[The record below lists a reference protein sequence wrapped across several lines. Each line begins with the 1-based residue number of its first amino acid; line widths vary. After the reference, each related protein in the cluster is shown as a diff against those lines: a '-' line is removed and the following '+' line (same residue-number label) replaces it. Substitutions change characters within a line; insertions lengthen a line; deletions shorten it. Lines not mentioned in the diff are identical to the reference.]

1 MNSTQQKAL
10 IIAEKPSVARDIIRV
25 LGGFRISEP
34 VIYGKTNS
42 KHENRTAAVWESDE
56 YICTHALGHLLDLFE
71 PEDYNPV
78 YKNWRLQDLPILPA
92 RFLLKP
98 KSETA
103 PILRTLKQLLARPDV
118 GSVINACDAAREGE
132 LIFREIIEYAQCI
145 KPIQRV
151 WLQSLTDDSIK
162 AAFSNIKS
170 GDDYR
175 GLAAAANG
183 RSQADWLVGMN
194 LSRAL
199 TLKLARASEP
209 GAWSVGR
216 VQTPTLAMLVEREFQ
231 ILAHDPRPFH
241 TLKAKFKAPD
251 HEYEGTWFDQN
262 HAKSN
267 PEDRTRP
274 SQIFSPE
281 AAESIKESLQIGD
294 ACTAS
299 ETRKTREQSAPPLFH
314 LTALQRHMA
323 NRHKWTAKQTLSAA
337 QRCYEQHKVLT
348 YPRTESDALP
358 EDYRSK
364 LKSVFKRLEAFSDYA
379 ALASQV
385 NNNPWQN
392 EETIFD
398 DSRVGDHFAII
409 PTGVFPKQL
418 PTEDGLL
425 FDAVIRRTLAAVM
438 PPAKIDSV
446 ERITMVKT
454 EAFKTGPEEFVRE
467 PGWQVATGTATKKT
481 GLSLKPISPETP
493 ITIQSLELKPEQTKP
508 LPRIGEAQLLSMM
521 EHAGRQV
528 DDAETARILSA
539 TGGLGT
545 AATRAEIIENL
556 KAKNY
561 VFPNLQPTVKGM
573 HLIRYL
579 RLARAEKL
587 TSPVLT
593 GEMESHLAEIE
604 TGTRTREL
612 FMDELAS
619 DVRTSLIAVDRFDLT
634 LSFHHAPALGICP
647 RCRRKAASEGNPV
660 PTIHERMWNYTCS
673 SNFNEELTLAC
684 GFTFPKDL
692 DGRYLDPATV
702 KRLLEANDDGILV
715 EGFPSSDQRGGTEQ
729 RRLKLIRDHLE
740 ILSRSGLPLDAPMH
754 TSSDQTSTRRRLTWG
769 PCPVHKG
776 DSCLIVET
784 KSAFICETRIR
795 LLRSGQDASSGFY
808 LPKAVCGR
816 ALKFDEISAFIQTGR
831 TKKIEGFTS
840 KGGKAFAASIVR
852 APSGQW
858 GLEF

>member
-1 MNSTQQKAL
+1 MTQKAL
-10 IIAEKPSVARDIIRV
+10 IIAEKPSVARDIIRA
-25 LGGFRISEP
+25 LGGFQISEP
-34 VIYGKTNS
+34 HTIAKPQLKS
-42 KHENRTAAVWESDE
+42 KAKQESRGASVWESE
-56 YICTHALGHLLDLFE
+56 HYVCTHALGHLLDLYE
-71 PEDYNPV
+71 PEDYNPN
-78 YKNWRLQDLPILPA
+78 YKNWRLQDLPVIPA

-103 PILRTLKQLLARPDV
+103 PLLRTLKQLLARPDI

-132 LIFREIIEYAQCI
+132 LIFREIIEYAQCV

-151 WLQSLTDDSIK
+151 WLQSLTEDAIR
-162 AAFSNIKS
+162 AAFAHIRS

-209 GAWSVGR
+209 GVWSVGR

-231 ILAHDPRPFH
+231 ILAHDPRPFQL
-241 TLKAKFKAPD
+241 LKAKFKAPD
-251 HEYEGTWFDQN
+251 HEYEGTWFDPN
-262 HAKSN
+262 YTKEHPDERSRA
-267 PEDRTRP
+267 
-274 SQIFSPE
+274 SQIFSSE
-281 AAESIKESLQIGD
+281 TAEFLKNALKAGD
-294 ACTAS
+294 PCTAS
-299 ETRKTREQSAPPLFH
+299 ETRKTREQAAPLLFN
-314 LTALQRHMA
+314 LTALQRHMSS
-323 NRHKWTAKQTLSAA
+323 RYKWTAKQTLSAA

-358 EDYRSK
+358 EDYRDK
-364 LKSVFKRLEAFSDYA
+364 LKSVFKRLETISDYE
-379 ALASQV
+379 ALAVGV
-385 NNNPWQN
+385 NNAPWQN
-392 EETIFD
+392 EKKIFD
-398 DSRVGDHFAII
+398 DKRVGDHFAII
-409 PTGVFPKQL
+409 PTGVFPPQL

-438 PPAKIDSV
+438 PPAKIDHV
-446 ERITMVKT
+446 ERITIVKSNH
-454 EAFKTGPEEFVRE
+454 FKSGPEEFVRE
-467 PGWQVATGTATKKT
+467 PGWQAATGVTNRKT
-481 GLSLKPISPETP
+481 GLSLKPISPETV
-493 ITIQSLELKPEQTKP
+493 ITFQDSELKSEQTKP
-508 LPRIGEAQLLSMM
+508 LPRIGEGQLLSMM
-521 EHAGRQV
+521 EFAGRQV
-528 DDAETARILSA
+528 DDAETARILYA

-556 KAKNY
+556 KSKNY

-587 TSPVLT
+587 TSPMLT

-604 TGTRTREL
+604 TGKRTREL

-619 DVRTSLIAVDRFDLT
+619 DVRSSLEAVDRFDLT
-634 LSFHHAPALGICP
+634 LSFHHAPALGSCP
-647 RCRRKAASEGNPV
+647 RCSLKTSDGGTKAS
-660 PTIHERMWNYTCS
+660 IHERMWNYTCS
-673 SNFNEELTLAC
+673 SNFSEASAC
-684 GFTFPKDL
+684 GFTLPKDL

-702 KRLLEANDDGILV
+702 KRLLEADDQGILV
-715 EGFPSSDQRGGTEQ
+715 EGFPSTEERGGTEQ
-729 RRLKLIRDHLE
+729 RRLKFMRDHLE
-740 ILSRSGLPLDAPMH
+740 VLSKSGAALTAKLH
-754 TSSDQTSTRRRLTWG
+754 TSSDNSSSKKRVTWG

-784 KSAFICETRIR
+784 KAAFICETRIR
-795 LLRSGQDASSGFY
+795 LLRSGEEASNGFY
-808 LPKAVCGR
+808 LPKTVCGR
-816 ALKFDEISAFIQTGR
+816 ALKFDEINSFIQNGR

-840 KGGKAFAASIVR
+840 KGGKSFAASIVR